1 MKYNDCNVKVIF
13 IKCKFFDRTVTY
25 HLASEDKLNS
35 VITNFVILSVFQN
48 IGLLWIIE
56 NNKHYKFEIYL
67 EDTHCTGK
75 CSWYNTTIGTKLNGQ
90 CFGDYLKT
98 GQKDR
103 YYLMCSIDM
112 YEKKHE
118 TIPISASIGGGRPMP
133 SVSS

>member
-56 NNKHYKFEIYL
+56 NNKHYKFEMDL
-67 EDTHCTGK
+67 EDTRWTDKGP
-75 CSWYNTTIGTKLNGQ
+75 WYNTTICTKLNGLI
-90 CFGDYLKT
+90 FED
-98 GQKDR
+98 
-103 YYLMCSIDM
+103 
-112 YEKKHE
+112 
-118 TIPISASIGGGRPMP
+118 
-133 SVSS
+133 